1 MRLFLFALAV
11 ALASAGCQTKSKV
24 LGAPSDA
31 GISKPYEAP
40 MDKVQRATR
49 DALAEAQFG
58 IKEKETKYLDDAR
71 YQILAGQG
79 LSAGSTGRYVRVII
93 ENEKTR
99 CTVRVLVESKVD
111 SQAATPAD
119 IAIGEDLHKRIA
131 ARIAK

>member
-1 MRLFLFALAV
+1 MRPYLFALAI
-11 ALASAGCQTKSKV
+11 AAIGCQTKSKV

-31 GISKPYEAP
+31 GISKTYEAP

-49 DALAEAQFG
+49 DALADAQFG
-58 IKEKETKYLDDAR
+58 IKEKETKYLDDSR
-71 YQILAGQG
+71 YQILASQG
-79 LSAGSTGRYVRVII
+79 LSAGSTGRYVRVMV

-131 ARIAK
+131 ARLK